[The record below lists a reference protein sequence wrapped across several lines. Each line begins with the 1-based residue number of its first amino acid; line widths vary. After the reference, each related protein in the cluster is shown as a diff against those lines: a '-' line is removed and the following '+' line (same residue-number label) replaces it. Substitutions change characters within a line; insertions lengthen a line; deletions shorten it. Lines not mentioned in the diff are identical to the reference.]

1 MALKSAAI
9 SMRAEIKTEWM
20 SNSTKVTSETS
31 MEDNVKFTDGSG
43 ASQFDDIIEASIN
56 ANSSPVALST
66 LTSPSGASGSTFT
79 KLKGI
84 GVENPSANAAI
95 TLTSSITGLVVGKID
110 PGAKYFVPYPSAAGL
125 TVSGASTLTA
135 TGTPGQFVRVILL
148 LA

>member
-1 MALKSAAI
+1 MALKSAEV

-20 SNSTKVTSETS
+20 TNSTKVTSETS
-31 MEDNVKFTDGSG
+31 MENNAKFTDGAG

-56 ANSSPVALST
+56 ADGSAVALST

-84 GVENPSANAAI
+84 GVENPSTNAAI
-95 TLTSSITGLVVGKID
+95 TLASSITGLVVGKID
-110 PGAKYFVPYPSAAGL
+110 PGAKYFVPYPSASGL

-135 TGTPGQFVRVILL
+135 TGTTGQFLRVILCL
-148 LA
+148 S